1 MMPAALA
8 LSTLSASMVH
18 GAALPVTTSVAV
30 PGGAWV
36 AVDTESDPPS
46 RHILA
51 MV

>member
-8 LSTLSASMVH
+8 SSTPTAIMVH
-18 GAALPVTTSVAV
+18 DAALPVVTNVAV
-30 PGGAWV
+30 PGGARV
-36 AVDTESDPPS
+36 DVDTESDPPS